1 MKVTRESVTPTEV
14 TLNIVMDSEDE
25 DPFVNRSYRRT
36 VGRLQIP
43 GFRKGKAPRSIVE
56 SYVGRTALVQ
66 EALEFMIPETLDR
79 VLKEED
85 VQAFIEPQIEVT
97 EIEPVSFTAVVPL
110 EPQVDLGEFRSI
122 RLQKEVQEI
131 NDERVAEILE
141 QLRQEAA
148 PWEPAE
154 RPVSFGD
161 LLNLNVLG
169 TIDEEQVVDDQA
181 VDYVP
186 QLENVLPFPGF
197 AVFLEGMV
205 EDEEKEFTLT
215 IPEDYPRPQY
225 AGKECNFKVQV
236 LSIKEKRLPDLDD
249 EFAKG
254 VGEGY
259 DDLEALRQHM
269 RQRLEEEAEAEANRR
284 LEQESLEEL
293 VKAAT
298 VRASEMLYQREV
310 DMMQQD
316 RERSLQNQ
324 RIPMETYLGYLGQTA
339 EEFREQLRP
348 TAEDRLT
355 RYLVM
360 RKLAEEENIEVS
372 PEEVEEEIDSLVS
385 SAGDSEAAMRGA
397 LSSASARENIQSS
410 LTDRKV
416 IQRLVQIFQGEEGGS
431 ESESGDEP
439 ESEPP
444 ATSELDPET
453 PDNSAPDQG
462 APDRDAPVA
471 DAEPKNSTDPEEP
484 N

>member
-1 MKVTRESVTPTEV
+1 MKITRESVTPTEV

-66 EALEFMIPETLDR
+66 EALEFMIPETLDK
-79 VLKEED
+79 VLKDED

-122 RLQKEVQEI
+122 RLQKEEPEI
-131 NDERVAEILE
+131 NDERVAEVLE
-141 QLRQEAA
+141 QLRQESA

-154 RPVSFGD
+154 RPVNFGD
-161 LLNLNVLG
+161 LLNLNVSG

-186 QLENVLPFPGF
+186 QVENVLPFPGF
-197 AVFLEGMV
+197 AVYLEGMV

-215 IPEDYPRPQY
+215 IPEDYPRPQH
-225 AGKECNFKVQV
+225 AGKECIFNVEV

-259 DDLEALRQHM
+259 NDLEALRQHM
-269 RQRLEEEAEAEANRR
+269 RQRLEEEAVAEANRR
-284 LEQESLEEL
+284 LEQESLQEL
-293 VKAAT
+293 IKAAT
-298 VRASEMLYQREV
+298 VRASDMLYQREV
-310 DMMQQD
+310 DMMQQE

-372 PEEVEEEIDSLVS
+372 PEEVEEEIDSMVS
-385 SAGDSEAAMRGA
+385 SAGDSEEAMRRA
-397 LSSASARENIQSS
+397 LSTESAKENIQSS

-416 IQRLVQIFQGEEGGS
+416 IARLVQIFQGEEG
-431 ESESGDEP
+431 ESGERP

-444 ATSELDPET
+444 AASEPDPDSE
-453 PDNSAPDQG
+453 P
-462 APDRDAPVA
+462 PDRDAPVA
-471 DAEPKNSTDPEEP
+471 DVEPLDNADPEEST
-484 N
+484 

>member
-1 MKVTRESVTPTEV
+1 MKVTRESVTPTEL

-66 EALEFMIPETLDR
+66 EALEFMIPETLDK

-122 RLQKEVQEI
+122 RLQKEVTEI
-131 NDERVAEILE
+131 DDERVAEVLE
-141 QLRQEAA
+141 QLRQESA
-148 PWEPAE
+148 PWEPAD
-154 RPVSFGD
+154 RSANFGD
-161 LLNLNVLG
+161 LLNLNVSG
-169 TIDEEQVVDDQA
+169 TIDDEQVVDDQA

-186 QLENVLPFPGF
+186 QVENVLPFPGF
-197 AVFLEGMV
+197 AVYLEGMA
-205 EDEEKEFTLT
+205 EDEEKEFILT
-215 IPEDYPRPQY
+215 IPEDYPRPQH
-225 AGKECNFKVQV
+225 AGKECNFRVQV

-254 VGEGY
+254 VGEGH
-259 DDLEALRQHM
+259 DDLEALRKFL
-269 RQRLEEEAEAEANRR
+269 RQRLEEDAEAEANRR
-284 LEQESLEEL
+284 LEQESIEEL

-298 VRASEMLYQREV
+298 VRASDMLYQREV

-355 RYLVM
+355 RYLVL

-385 SAGDSEAAMRGA
+385 SAGDSEEAMRRA
-397 LSSASARENIQSS
+397 LSSESAKENIQSS

-416 IQRLVQIFQGEEGGS
+416 IQRLGQIFQGEEG
-431 ESESGDEP
+431 ESEGGSGERP
-439 ESEPP
+439 ESEQP
-444 ATSELDPET
+444 AASEPDPEFT
-453 PDNSAPDQG
+453 DQG
-462 APDRDAPVA
+462 APVTEGEPLDR
-471 DAEPKNSTDPEEP
+471 TDWEEAT
-484 N
+484 

>member
-1 MKVTRESVTPTEV
+1 MKVTRESVTSTEL
-14 TLNIVMDSEDE
+14 TFNIVMDPEDE

-66 EALEFMIPETLDR
+66 EALEFMIPETLDK
-79 VLKEED
+79 VLKDED

-122 RLQKEVQEI
+122 RVQKEVPEI
-131 NDERVAEILE
+131 NDERVAEVLE
-141 QLRQEAA
+141 QLRQESA

-154 RPVSFGD
+154 RPVNFGD
-161 LLNLNVLG
+161 LLNLNVSG
-169 TIDEEQVVDDQA
+169 TIDDEQVVDDQA

-186 QLENVLPFPGF
+186 QVENVLPFPGF
-197 AVFLEGMV
+197 AAYLEGMV
-205 EDEEKEFTLT
+205 EDEKKEFILT
-215 IPEDYPRPQY
+215 IPEDYPRPQH
-225 AGKECNFKVQV
+225 AGKDCIFNVQV
-236 LSIKEKRLPDLDD
+236 LSIKEKRLLDLDD

-254 VGEGY
+254 VGEGF
-259 DDLEALRQHM
+259 DDLEALRQHA
-269 RQRLEEEAEAEANRR
+269 RQRLEEEAEVEANRR

-298 VRASEMLYQREV
+298 VRASDMLYQREV

-316 RERSLQNQ
+316 RERSLQNN

-355 RYLVM
+355 RYLVL

-372 PEEVEEEIDSLVS
+372 PEEVEEEIVSLLS
-385 SAGDSEAAMRGA
+385 TAGDSEEAMRRA
-397 LSSASARENIQSS
+397 LSSESAKGNIQSS

-416 IQRLVQIFQGEEGGS
+416 IQRLLQIFQGEDGGS
-431 ESESGDEP
+431 QEKP
-439 ESEPP
+439 ESEQPV
-444 ATSELDPET
+444 ATE
-453 PDNSAPDQG
+453 PDREPPDQ
-462 APDRDAPVA
+462 DALEPNVPVA
-471 DAEPKNSTDPEEP
+471 DVEPLDSTDPEEST
-484 N
+484 

>member
-66 EALEFMIPETLDR
+66 EALEFMIPETLDK

-122 RLQKEVQEI
+122 RLQKEVPEI
-131 NDERVAEILE
+131 DDERVGEVLE
-141 QLRQEAA
+141 QLRQESA

-154 RPVSFGD
+154 RPVNFGD
-161 LLNLNVLG
+161 LLNLNVVG
-169 TIDEEQVVDDQA
+169 TIDDEQVVDDQA

-186 QLENVLPFPGF
+186 QAENVLPFPGF
-197 AVFLEGMV
+197 AVFLEGMA
-205 EDEEKEFTLT
+205 EDEEKEFTLP
-215 IPEDYPRPQY
+215 IPEDYPRPQH
-225 AGKECNFKVQV
+225 AGKECHFYVQV

-259 DDLEALRQHM
+259 DDLEALRQHL

-293 VKAAT
+293 VKVAT
-298 VRASEMLYQREV
+298 VRASDMLYQREV
-310 DMMQQD
+310 DRMQQD

-348 TAEDRLT
+348 MAEDRLT
-355 RYLVM
+355 RYLVL
-360 RKLAEEENIEVS
+360 RKLAEEENVEVS

-385 SAGDSEAAMRGA
+385 SAGDSEEAMRRA
-397 LSSASARENIQSS
+397 LSSEGAKENVQSS

-416 IQRLVQIFQGEEGGS
+416 IQRLVQIFQGKEG
-431 ESESGDEP
+431 ESQETP
-439 ESEPP
+439 ESEQPP
-444 ATSELDPET
+444 ASE
-453 PDNSAPDQG
+453 PDREPPDQD
-462 APDRDAPVA
+462 APEPNVPVA
-471 DAEPKNSTDPEEP
+471 DVEPLDSTDPEETA
-484 N
+484 

>member
-1 MKVTRESVTPTEV
+1 MKVTRESVTPTEL
-14 TLNIVMDSEDE
+14 TLNIVLDSEDE

-66 EALEFMIPETLDR
+66 EALEFMIPETLDK
-79 VLKEED
+79 VLKEAD

-122 RLQKEVQEI
+122 RLLKEVPEI
-131 NDERVAEILE
+131 DDERVLEVLE
-141 QLRQEAA
+141 QLRQESA

-154 RPVSFGD
+154 RPVNYGD
-161 LLNLNVLG
+161 LLNLNVSG
-169 TIDEEQVVDDQA
+169 IIDDEQVVDDQA

-186 QLENVLPFPGF
+186 QAENVLPFPGF
-197 AVFLEGMV
+197 AVHLEGMA

-225 AGKECNFKVQV
+225 AGKECYFYVQV
-236 LSIKEKRLPDLDD
+236 LSIKEKSLPDLDD

-259 DDLEALRQHM
+259 DDLEALRQHL
-269 RQRLEEEAEAEANRR
+269 RQRLEEGAEDDANRR
-284 LEQESLEEL
+284 LEQESIEEL

-298 VRASEMLYQREV
+298 VRASDMLYQREV
-310 DMMQQD
+310 DLMQRE

-372 PEEVEEEIDSLVS
+372 PEEVEEEIDSMVS
-385 SAGDSEAAMRGA
+385 SAGDSEEAMRRA
-397 LSSASARENIQSS
+397 LSSESAKENIQSS
-410 LTDRKV
+410 LTDRRV
-416 IQRLVQIFQGEEGGS
+416 MQRLVQIFQGDEGES
-431 ESESGDEP
+431 ESESQEGP
-439 ESEPP
+439 ESEQP
-444 ATSELDPET
+444 A
-453 PDNSAPDQG
+453 APD
-462 APDRDAPVA
+462 PDVPVA
-471 DAEPKNSTDPEEP
+471 DVEPLDNTDPEEP
-484 N
+484 TE

>member
-66 EALEFMIPETLDR
+66 EALEFMIPETLDK

-122 RLQKEVQEI
+122 RLQKEVPEI
-131 NDERVAEILE
+131 DDERVAEVLE
-141 QLRQEAA
+141 QLRQESA

-154 RPVSFGD
+154 RPVNFGD

-169 TIDEEQVVDDQA
+169 TIDDEQVVDDQA

-186 QLENVLPFPGF
+186 QAENVLPFPGF
-197 AVFLEGMV
+197 AVYLEGMA

-225 AGKECNFKVQV
+225 AGKECHFYVQV

-259 DDLEALRQHM
+259 DDLEALRQHL

-293 VKAAT
+293 VKVAT
-298 VRASEMLYQREV
+298 VRASDMLYQREV
-310 DMMQQD
+310 DRMQQD

-348 TAEDRLT
+348 MAEDRLT
-355 RYLVM
+355 RYLVL
-360 RKLAEEENIEVS
+360 RKLAEEENVEVS
-372 PEEVEEEIDSLVS
+372 SEEVEEEIDSLVS
-385 SAGDSEAAMRGA
+385 SAGDSEEAMRRA
-397 LSSASARENIQSS
+397 LSSESAKENVQSS

-431 ESESGDEP
+431 EGESQETP
-439 ESEPP
+439 ESEQPP
-444 ATSELDPET
+444 ASE
-453 PDNSAPDQG
+453 PDREPPDQD
-462 APDRDAPVA
+462 APEPNVPVA
-471 DAEPKNSTDPEEP
+471 DVEPLDSTHAGETT
-484 N
+484 

>member
-1 MKVTRESVTPTEV
+1 MKVTRESVTSTEL

-25 DPFVNRSYRRT
+25 DPFIHRSYRRT

-66 EALEFMIPETLDR
+66 EALEFMIPETLDK

-85 VQAFIEPQIEVT
+85 VQAFVEPQIEVI
-97 EIEPVSFTAVVPL
+97 EIEPVSFKAVVPL

-122 RLQKEVQEI
+122 RLEKDVPEI
-131 NDERVAEILE
+131 SDERVAEVLE
-141 QLRQEAA
+141 QVREESA

-154 RPVSFGD
+154 RPVNFGD
-161 LLNLNVLG
+161 LLNLNVSG
-169 TIDEEQVVDDQA
+169 IINDDQVVDDEA

-186 QLENVLPFPGF
+186 QAENVLPFPGF
-197 AVFLEGMV
+197 AVHLEGMA
-205 EDEEKEFTLT
+205 EGEEKEFTLT

-225 AGKECNFKVQV
+225 AGKECHFYVHV
-236 LSIKEKRLPDLDD
+236 LSIKEKRLPELDD

-254 VGEGY
+254 VGDGH
-259 DDLEALRQHM
+259 DDLAALRLHV
-269 RQRLEEEAEAEANRR
+269 RQRLEDEAEAEANRS
-284 LEQESLEEL
+284 LERESIEEL

-298 VRASEMLYQREV
+298 VQASDMLYQREV
-310 DMMQQD
+310 DMMQQE

-348 TAEDRLT
+348 TAEERLT
-355 RYLVM
+355 RFLVM
-360 RKLAEEENIEVS
+360 RKLAEVESIEVS
-372 PEEVEEEIDSLVS
+372 PEEVEEEINSMVS

-397 LSSASARENIQSS
+397 LSSENAKENILSS

-416 IQRLVQIFQGEEGGS
+416 IARLVQIFQGEEGASAGDS
-431 ESESGDEP
+431 REDPESEQTAASEP
-439 ESEPP
+439 ES
-444 ATSELDPET
+444 
-453 PDNSAPDQG
+453 PDESAPDESAPDQ
-462 APDRDAPVA
+462 DVPVA
-471 DAEPKNSTDPEEP
+471 EVDPPDTPEPEETTK
-484 N
+484 

>member
-1 MKVTRESVTPTEV
+1 MKITRESVTPTEV
-14 TLNIVMDSEDE
+14 TLNIVMDFEDE

-66 EALEFMIPETLDR
+66 EALEFMIPETLDK
-79 VLKEED
+79 VLKDED

-122 RLQKEVQEI
+122 RLQKEEPEI
-131 NDERVAEILE
+131 NDERVAEVLE
-141 QLRQEAA
+141 QLRQESA

-154 RPVSFGD
+154 RPVNFGD
-161 LLNLNVLG
+161 LLNLNVSG

-186 QLENVLPFPGF
+186 QVENVLPFPGF
-197 AVFLEGMV
+197 ADYLEGMV

-215 IPEDYPRPQY
+215 IPEDYPRPQH
-225 AGKECNFKVQV
+225 AGKECIFNVEV

-269 RQRLEEEAEAEANRR
+269 RQRLEEEAAAEANRR
-284 LEQESLEEL
+284 LEQESLQEL
-293 VKAAT
+293 IKAAT
-298 VRASEMLYQREV
+298 VRASDMLYQREV
-310 DMMQQD
+310 DMMQQE

-372 PEEVEEEIDSLVS
+372 PEEVEEEIDSMVS
-385 SAGDSEAAMRGA
+385 SAGDSEEAMRRA
-397 LSSASARENIQSS
+397 LSTESAKENIQSS

-416 IQRLVQIFQGEEGGS
+416 IARLVQIFQGEEG
-431 ESESGDEP
+431 ESGERP

-444 ATSELDPET
+444 AASEPDPDSE
-453 PDNSAPDQG
+453 P
-462 APDRDAPVA
+462 PDRDAPVA
-471 DAEPKNSTDPEEP
+471 DVEPLDNADPEEST
-484 N
+484 

>member
-66 EALEFMIPETLDR
+66 EALEFMIPETLDK
-79 VLKEED
+79 VLKDED
-85 VQAFIEPQIEVT
+85 VQAFVEPQIEVT

-122 RLQKEVQEI
+122 RLQKEVTEI
-131 NDERVAEILE
+131 DDERVAEVLE
-141 QLRQEAA
+141 ELRQQSA

-154 RPVSFGD
+154 RPVNFGD
-161 LLNLNVLG
+161 LLNLNVSG
-169 TIDEEQVVDDQA
+169 TIDQDQVVDDQA

-186 QLENVLPFPGF
+186 QVENVLPFPGF
-197 AVFLEGMV
+197 AVYLEGMA
-205 EDEEKEFTLT
+205 EDEEKEFTLN

-225 AGKECNFKVQV
+225 AGKECTFQVQV

-259 DDLEALRQHM
+259 DDLEALRQNL
-269 RQRLEEEAEAEANRR
+269 RERLEEDAEAEANRR

-293 VKAAT
+293 IKAAT
-298 VRASEMLYQREV
+298 VRASDMLYQREV
-310 DMMQQD
+310 EMMQQD

-348 TAEDRLT
+348 AAEDRLT
-355 RYLVM
+355 RYLVL

-372 PEEVEEEIDSLVS
+372 PEEVEEEIDTLVS
-385 SAGDSEAAMRGA
+385 SAGDSEEAMRRA
-397 LSSASARENIQSS
+397 FSSESAKDNIQSS

-431 ESESGDEP
+431 ESESQEGP
-439 ESEPP
+439 ESEQP
-444 ATSELDPET
+444 AASE
-453 PDNSAPDQG
+453 PDQEAPDQ
-462 APDRDAPVA
+462 DAPVA
-471 DAEPKNSTDPEEP
+471 DVEPPDSTDPEEP
-484 N
+484 T

>member
-66 EALEFMIPETLDR
+66 EALEFMIPETLDK

-122 RLQKEVQEI
+122 RLQKEVPEI
-131 NDERVAEILE
+131 DDERVAEVLE

-154 RPVSFGD
+154 RPVNFGD
-161 LLNLNVLG
+161 LLNLNVSG
-169 TIDEEQVVDDQA
+169 IIDDAQVVDDQA

-186 QLENVLPFPGF
+186 QAENVLPFPGF
-197 AVFLEGMV
+197 AVYLEGMA
-205 EDEEKEFTLT
+205 EDEEKEFALT
-215 IPEDYPRPQY
+215 IPEDYPRSQY
-225 AGKECNFKVQV
+225 AGKECHFYVQV

-249 EFAKG
+249 EFAQG

-269 RQRLEEEAEAEANRR
+269 RQRLEEEAAAEANRR

-293 VKAAT
+293 VKVAT
-298 VRASEMLYQREV
+298 VRASDMLYQREV
-310 DMMQQD
+310 DRMQQD

-348 TAEDRLT
+348 MAEDRLT
-355 RYLVM
+355 RYLVL
-360 RKLAEEENIEVS
+360 RKLAEEENVEVS
-372 PEEVEEEIDSLVS
+372 SEEVEEEIDSLVS
-385 SAGDSEAAMRGA
+385 SAGDSEEAMRRA
-397 LSSASARENIQSS
+397 LSSESAKENVQSS

-431 ESESGDEP
+431 EGESQETP
-439 ESEPP
+439 ESEQPP
-444 ATSELDPET
+444 ASE
-453 PDNSAPDQG
+453 PDREPPDQD
-462 APDRDAPVA
+462 APEPNVPVA
-471 DAEPKNSTDPEEP
+471 DVEPLDSTHAGETT
-484 N
+484 

>member
-56 SYVGRTALVQ
+56 SFVGRTALVQ

-122 RLQKEVQEI
+122 RLQKEVTEI
-131 NDERVAEILE
+131 NDDRVAEVLE

-154 RPVSFGD
+154 RPVNFGD
-161 LLNLNVLG
+161 MLNLNVSG
-169 TIDEEQVVDDQA
+169 SIDEEQVVDDQA

-186 QLENVLPFPGF
+186 QVENVLPFPGF
-197 AVFLEGMV
+197 AVCLEGMA

-225 AGKECNFKVQV
+225 AGKACIFNVQV

-259 DDLEALRQHM
+259 DDLEALRQDM
-269 RQRLEEEAEAEANRR
+269 RQRLVEGAEAEANRQ

-298 VRASEMLYQREV
+298 VRASDMLYQREV
-310 DMMQQD
+310 EMMQQD

-372 PEEVEEEIDSLVS
+372 LEEVEEEIDSLIS
-385 SAGDSEAAMRGA
+385 SAGDSEEAMRRA
-397 LSSASARENIQSS
+397 LSPESARENIRSS

-416 IQRLVQIFQGEEGGS
+416 IQRLVQIFQGQEG
-431 ESESGDEP
+431 ESEGVSPEGP
-439 ESEPP
+439 ESEQP
-444 ATSELDPET
+444 AE
-453 PDNSAPDQG
+453 PDL
-462 APDRDAPVA
+462 DAPVA
-471 DAEPKNSTDPEEP
+471 NAEPLDPTDPEEP
-484 N
+484 T

>member
-1 MKVTRESVTPTEV
+1 MKITRESVTPTEV

-66 EALEFMIPETLDR
+66 EALEFMIPETLDK
-79 VLKEED
+79 VLKDED

-122 RLQKEVQEI
+122 RLQKEEPEI
-131 NDERVAEILE
+131 NDERVAEVLE
-141 QLRQEAA
+141 QLRQESA

-154 RPVSFGD
+154 RPVNFGD
-161 LLNLNVLG
+161 LLNLNVSG

-186 QLENVLPFPGF
+186 QVENVLPFPGF
-197 AVFLEGMV
+197 AVYLEGMV

-215 IPEDYPRPQY
+215 IPEDYPRPQH
-225 AGKECNFKVQV
+225 AGKVCIFNVEV

-269 RQRLEEEAEAEANRR
+269 RQRLEEEAAAEANRR
-284 LEQESLEEL
+284 LEQESLQEL
-293 VKAAT
+293 IKAAT
-298 VRASEMLYQREV
+298 VRASDMLYQREV
-310 DMMQQD
+310 DMMQQE

-339 EEFREQLRP
+339 EEFREHLRP

-372 PEEVEEEIDSLVS
+372 PEEVEEEIDSMVS
-385 SAGDSEAAMRGA
+385 SAGDSEEAMRRA
-397 LSSASARENIQSS
+397 LSTESAKENIQSS

-416 IQRLVQIFQGEEGGS
+416 IARLVQIFQGEEG
-431 ESESGDEP
+431 ESGERP

-444 ATSELDPET
+444 AASEPDPDSE
-453 PDNSAPDQG
+453 P
-462 APDRDAPVA
+462 PDRDAPVA
-471 DAEPKNSTDPEEP
+471 DVEPLDNADPEEST
-484 N
+484 

>member
-1 MKVTRESVTPTEV
+1 MKVTRESVTPTEL

-66 EALEFMIPETLDR
+66 EALEFMIPETLDK

-122 RLQKEVQEI
+122 RLQKEVTEI
-131 NDERVAEILE
+131 DDERVAEVLE
-141 QLRQEAA
+141 QLRQESA
-148 PWEPAE
+148 PWEPAD
-154 RPVSFGD
+154 RSANFGD
-161 LLNLNVLG
+161 LLNLNVSG
-169 TIDEEQVVDDQA
+169 TIDDEQVVDDQA

-186 QLENVLPFPGF
+186 QVENVLPFPGF
-197 AVFLEGMV
+197 AVYLEGMA
-205 EDEEKEFTLT
+205 EDEEKEFILT
-215 IPEDYPRPQY
+215 IPEDYPRPQH
-225 AGKECNFKVQV
+225 AGKECNFRVQV
-236 LSIKEKRLPDLDD
+236 LSIKEKRLPDLDN

-254 VGEGY
+254 VGEGH
-259 DDLEALRQHM
+259 DDLEALRKFL
-269 RQRLEEEAEAEANRR
+269 RQRLEENAEAEANRR
-284 LEQESLEEL
+284 LEQESIEEL

-298 VRASEMLYQREV
+298 VRASDMLYQREV

-355 RYLVM
+355 RYLVL

-385 SAGDSEAAMRGA
+385 SAGDSEEAMRRA
-397 LSSASARENIQSS
+397 LSSESAKENIQSS

-416 IQRLVQIFQGEEGGS
+416 IQRLVQIFQGEEG
-431 ESESGDEP
+431 ESEGGSGERP
-439 ESEPP
+439 ESEQP
-444 ATSELDPET
+444 AASE
-453 PDNSAPDQG
+453 PDLESPDQG
-462 APDRDAPVA
+462 APVTDGEPLDR
-471 DAEPKNSTDPEEP
+471 TDREEAT
-484 N
+484 

>member
-1 MKVTRESVTPTEV
+1 MKVTRESVTPTEL

-66 EALEFMIPETLDR
+66 EALEFMIPETLDK

-122 RLQKEVQEI
+122 RLQKEVTEI
-131 NDERVAEILE
+131 DDERVAEVLE
-141 QLRQEAA
+141 QLRQESA
-148 PWEPAE
+148 PWEPAD
-154 RPVSFGD
+154 RSVNFGD
-161 LLNLNVLG
+161 LLNLNVSG
-169 TIDEEQVVDDQA
+169 TIDDEQVVDDQA

-186 QLENVLPFPGF
+186 QVENVLPFPGF
-197 AVFLEGMV
+197 AVYLEGMA
-205 EDEEKEFTLT
+205 EDEEKEFILT
-215 IPEDYPRPQY
+215 IPEDYPRPQH
-225 AGKECNFKVQV
+225 AGKECNFRVQV

-254 VGEGY
+254 VGEGH
-259 DDLEALRQHM
+259 DDLEALRKFL
-269 RQRLEEEAEAEANRR
+269 RQRLEEDAEAEANRR
-284 LEQESLEEL
+284 LEQESIEEL

-298 VRASEMLYQREV
+298 VRASDMLYQREV

-355 RYLVM
+355 RYLVL

-385 SAGDSEAAMRGA
+385 SAGDSEEAMRRA
-397 LSSASARENIQSS
+397 LSSESAKENIQSS

-416 IQRLVQIFQGEEGGS
+416 IQRLVQIFQGEEG
-431 ESESGDEP
+431 ESEGGSGERP
-439 ESEPP
+439 ESEQP
-444 ATSELDPET
+444 AASEPDPEFT
-453 PDNSAPDQG
+453 DQG
-462 APDRDAPVA
+462 APVTDGEPLDR
-471 DAEPKNSTDPEEP
+471 TDREEAT
-484 N
+484 

>member
-66 EALEFMIPETLDR
+66 EALEFMIPETLDK

-122 RLQKEVQEI
+122 RLQKEVPEI
-131 NDERVAEILE
+131 DDERVAEVLE

-154 RPVSFGD
+154 RPVNFGD
-161 LLNLNVLG
+161 LLNLNVSG
-169 TIDEEQVVDDQA
+169 IIDGGQVVDDQA

-186 QLENVLPFPGF
+186 QAENVLPFPGF
-197 AVFLEGMV
+197 AVYLEGMA
-205 EDEEKEFTLT
+205 EDEEKEFALT
-215 IPEDYPRPQY
+215 IPEDYPRSQY
-225 AGKECNFKVQV
+225 AGKECHFYVQV

-249 EFAKG
+249 EFAQG

-269 RQRLEEEAEAEANRR
+269 RQRLEEEAAAEANRR

-293 VKAAT
+293 VKVAT
-298 VRASEMLYQREV
+298 VRASDMLYQREV
-310 DMMQQD
+310 DRMQQD

-348 TAEDRLT
+348 MAEDRLT
-355 RYLVM
+355 RYLVL
-360 RKLAEEENIEVS
+360 RKLAEEENVEVS
-372 PEEVEEEIDSLVS
+372 SEEVEEEIDSLVS
-385 SAGDSEAAMRGA
+385 SAGDSEEAMRRA
-397 LSSASARENIQSS
+397 LSSESAKENVQSS

-431 ESESGDEP
+431 EGESQETP
-439 ESEPP
+439 ESEQPP
-444 ATSELDPET
+444 ASE
-453 PDNSAPDQG
+453 PDREPPDQD
-462 APDRDAPVA
+462 APEPNVPVA
-471 DAEPKNSTDPEEP
+471 DVEPLDSTHAGETT
-484 N
+484 

>member
-56 SYVGRTALVQ
+56 SFVGRTALVQ

-122 RLQKEVQEI
+122 RLQKEVMEI
-131 NDERVAEILE
+131 NDERVAEVLE

-154 RPVSFGD
+154 RPVNFGD
-161 LLNLNVLG
+161 LLNLNVSG
-169 TIDEEQVVDDQA
+169 SIDEEQVVDDQA

-186 QLENVLPFPGF
+186 QVENVLPFPGF
-197 AVFLEGMV
+197 AVYLEGMA

-225 AGKECNFKVQV
+225 AGKECFFNVQV

-259 DDLEALRQHM
+259 DDLEALRQDM
-269 RQRLEEEAEAEANRR
+269 RQRLEEEAVAEANRK

-310 DMMQQD
+310 EMMQQD

-372 PEEVEEEIDSLVS
+372 PEEVEEEIDTLVS
-385 SAGDSEAAMRGA
+385 SAGDSEEAMRRV
-397 LSSASARENIQSS
+397 LSPESAKENIRSS

-416 IQRLVQIFQGEEGGS
+416 IQRLVQIFQGQEG
-431 ESESGDEP
+431 ESEDVSPEGP
-439 ESEPP
+439 ESEQPVASVP
-444 ATSELDPET
+444 DPE
-453 PDNSAPDQG
+453 PPDQG
-462 APDRDAPVA
+462 APVA
-471 DAEPKNSTDPEEP
+471 NAELLDPTDPEEP
-484 N
+484 T

>member
-1 MKVTRESVTPTEV
+1 MKVTRESVTPTEL

-43 GFRKGKAPRSIVE
+43 GFRKCKEPRSIVE

-66 EALEFMIPETLDR
+66 EALEFMIPETLDK

-122 RLQKEVQEI
+122 RLQKEVTEI
-131 NDERVAEILE
+131 DDERVAEVLE
-141 QLRQEAA
+141 QLRQESA
-148 PWEPAE
+148 PWEPAD
-154 RPVSFGD
+154 RSANFGD
-161 LLNLNVLG
+161 LLNLNVSG
-169 TIDEEQVVDDQA
+169 TIDDEQVVDDQA

-186 QLENVLPFPGF
+186 QVENVLPFPGF
-197 AVFLEGMV
+197 AVYLEGMA
-205 EDEEKEFTLT
+205 EDEEKEFILT
-215 IPEDYPRPQY
+215 IPEDYPRPQH
-225 AGKECNFKVQV
+225 AGKECNFRVQV
-236 LSIKEKRLPDLDD
+236 LSIKEKRLPDLDN

-254 VGEGY
+254 VGEGH
-259 DDLEALRQHM
+259 DDLEALRKFL
-269 RQRLEEEAEAEANRR
+269 RQRLEENAEAEANRR
-284 LEQESLEEL
+284 LEQESIEEL

-298 VRASEMLYQREV
+298 VRASDMLYQREV

-355 RYLVM
+355 RYLVL
-360 RKLAEEENIEVS
+360 RKLAGEENIEVS

-385 SAGDSEAAMRGA
+385 SAGDSEEAMRRS
-397 LSSASARENIQSS
+397 LSSESAKENIQSS

-416 IQRLVQIFQGEEGGS
+416 IQRLVQIFQGEEG
-431 ESESGDEP
+431 ESEGGAGERP
-439 ESEPP
+439 ESEQP
-444 ATSELDPET
+444 AASE
-453 PDNSAPDQG
+453 PDTEFTDQG
-462 APDRDAPVA
+462 APVTDGEPLDR
-471 DAEPKNSTDPEEP
+471 TDREEAT
-484 N
+484 

>member
-14 TLNIVMDSEDE
+14 TLSIVMDSEDE

-66 EALEFMIPETLDR
+66 EALEFMIPETLDK
-79 VLKEED
+79 VLKDEE

-122 RLQKEVQEI
+122 RLQKEVPEI
-131 NDERVAEILE
+131 NDERVAEVLE
-141 QLRQEAA
+141 HLRQESA

-154 RPVSFGD
+154 RPVQYGD
-161 LLNLNVLG
+161 LLNLNVFG
-169 TIDEEQVVDDQA
+169 TIDGEEVVDDQG

-186 QLENVLPFPGF
+186 QVENVLPFPGF
-197 AVFLEGMV
+197 AVYLEGMT

-215 IPEDYPRPQY
+215 IPEDYPRLQY
-225 AGKECNFKVQV
+225 AGKDCIFMVQL
-236 LSIKEKRLPDLDD
+236 LSVKEKHLPDLDD

-254 VGEGY
+254 VGEGHE
-259 DDLEALRQHM
+259 DLEALRHYL
-269 RQRLEEEAEAEANRR
+269 RQQLEEEADTQATRL

-298 VRASEMLYQREV
+298 VRASDMLYQREV
-310 DMMQQD
+310 EMMQQE

-324 RIPMETYLGYLGQTA
+324 RIPMETYLGYIGQTA

-372 PEEVEEEIDSLVS
+372 SEEVQEEIDTLAT
-385 SAGDSEAAMRGA
+385 SAGDSEESMRRV
-397 LSSASARENIQSS
+397 LSSESARENLRSS

-416 IQRLVQIFQGEEGGS
+416 IERLLQIFQGEEGAAS
-431 ESESGDEP
+431 EEP

-444 ATSELDPET
+444 VALEPEQ
-453 PDNSAPDQG
+453 DAPDQET
-462 APDRDAPVA
+462 PVT
-471 DAEPKNSTDPEEP
+471 DAEPLDSTDPEEST
-484 N
+484 

>member
-1 MKVTRESVTPTEV
+1 MKITRESVTPTEV

-66 EALEFMIPETLDR
+66 EALEFMIPETLDK
-79 VLKEED
+79 VLKDED

-122 RLQKEVQEI
+122 RLQKEEPEI
-131 NDERVAEILE
+131 NDERVAEVLE
-141 QLRQEAA
+141 QLRQESA

-154 RPVSFGD
+154 RPVNFGD
-161 LLNLNVLG
+161 LLNLNVSG
-169 TIDEEQVVDDQA
+169 TIGEEQVVDDQA

-186 QLENVLPFPGF
+186 QVENVLPFPGF
-197 AVFLEGMV
+197 AVYLEGMV

-215 IPEDYPRPQY
+215 IPEDYPRPQH
-225 AGKECNFKVQV
+225 AGKECIFNVEV

-259 DDLEALRQHM
+259 DDLEALRQYM
-269 RQRLEEEAEAEANRR
+269 RQRLEEEAAAEANRR
-284 LEQESLEEL
+284 LEQESLQEL
-293 VKAAT
+293 IKAAT
-298 VRASEMLYQREV
+298 VRASDMLYQREV
-310 DMMQQD
+310 DMMQQE

-372 PEEVEEEIDSLVS
+372 PEEVEEEIDSIVS
-385 SAGDSEAAMRGA
+385 SAGDSEEAMRRA
-397 LSSASARENIQSS
+397 LSTESAKENIQSS

-416 IQRLVQIFQGEEGGS
+416 IARLVQIFQGEEG
-431 ESESGDEP
+431 ESGERP

-444 ATSELDPET
+444 AASEPDPDSE
-453 PDNSAPDQG
+453 P
-462 APDRDAPVA
+462 PDRDAPVA
-471 DAEPKNSTDPEEP
+471 DVEPLDNADPEEST
-484 N
+484 

>member
-1 MKVTRESVTPTEV
+1 MKITRESVTPTEV

-66 EALEFMIPETLDR
+66 EALEFMIPETLDK
-79 VLKEED
+79 VLKDED

-122 RLQKEVQEI
+122 RLQKEEPEI
-131 NDERVAEILE
+131 NDERVAEVLE
-141 QLRQEAA
+141 QLRQESA

-154 RPVSFGD
+154 RPVNFGD
-161 LLNLNVLG
+161 LLNLNVSG

-186 QLENVLPFPGF
+186 QVENVLPFPGF
-197 AVFLEGMV
+197 AVYLEGMV

-215 IPEDYPRPQY
+215 IPEDYPRPQH
-225 AGKECNFKVQV
+225 AGKECIFNVEV

-269 RQRLEEEAEAEANRR
+269 RQRLEEEAAAEANRR
-284 LEQESLEEL
+284 LEQESLQEL
-293 VKAAT
+293 IKAAT
-298 VRASEMLYQREV
+298 VRASDMLYQREV
-310 DMMQQD
+310 DMMQQE

-372 PEEVEEEIDSLVS
+372 PEEVEEEIDSMVS
-385 SAGDSEAAMRGA
+385 SAGDSEEAMRRV
-397 LSSASARENIQSS
+397 LSTESAKENIQSS

-416 IQRLVQIFQGEEGGS
+416 IARLVQIFQGEEG
-431 ESESGDEP
+431 ESGERP

-444 ATSELDPET
+444 AASEPDPDSE
-453 PDNSAPDQG
+453 P
-462 APDRDAPVA
+462 PDRDAPVA
-471 DAEPKNSTDPEEP
+471 DVEPLDNADPEEST
-484 N
+484 

>member
-1 MKVTRESVTPTEV
+1 MKVTRESVTPTEL

-66 EALEFMIPETLDR
+66 EALEFMIPETLDK

-122 RLQKEVQEI
+122 RLQKEVTEI
-131 NDERVAEILE
+131 DDERVAEVLE
-141 QLRQEAA
+141 QLRQESA
-148 PWEPAE
+148 PWEPAD
-154 RPVSFGD
+154 RSANFGD
-161 LLNLNVLG
+161 LLNLNVSG
-169 TIDEEQVVDDQA
+169 TIDDEQVVDDQA

-186 QLENVLPFPGF
+186 QVENVLPFPGF
-197 AVFLEGMV
+197 AVYLEGMA
-205 EDEEKEFTLT
+205 EDEEKEFILT
-215 IPEDYPRPQY
+215 IPEDYPRPQH
-225 AGKECNFKVQV
+225 AGKECNFRVQV

-254 VGEGY
+254 VGEGH
-259 DDLEALRQHM
+259 DDLEALRKFL
-269 RQRLEEEAEAEANRR
+269 RQRLEENAEAEANRR
-284 LEQESLEEL
+284 LEQESIEEL

-298 VRASEMLYQREV
+298 VRASDMLYQREV

-355 RYLVM
+355 RYLVL

-385 SAGDSEAAMRGA
+385 SAGDSEEAMRRA
-397 LSSASARENIQSS
+397 LSSESAKENIQSS

-416 IQRLVQIFQGEEGGS
+416 IQRLVQIFQGEEG
-431 ESESGDEP
+431 ESEGGSGERP
-439 ESEPP
+439 ESEQP
-444 ATSELDPET
+444 AASE
-453 PDNSAPDQG
+453 PDSEFTDQG
-462 APDRDAPVA
+462 APVTDGEPLDR
-471 DAEPKNSTDPEEP
+471 TDREEAT
-484 N
+484 

>member
-1 MKVTRESVTPTEV
+1 MKITRESVTPTEV

-66 EALEFMIPETLDR
+66 EALEFMIPETLDK
-79 VLKEED
+79 VLKDED

-122 RLQKEVQEI
+122 RLQKEEPEI
-131 NDERVAEILE
+131 NDGRVAEVLE
-141 QLRQEAA
+141 QLRQESA

-154 RPVSFGD
+154 RPVNFGD
-161 LLNLNVLG
+161 LLNLNVSG

-186 QLENVLPFPGF
+186 QVENVLPFPGF
-197 AVFLEGMV
+197 AVYLEGMV

-215 IPEDYPRPQY
+215 IPEDYPRPQH
-225 AGKECNFKVQV
+225 AGKECIFNVEV

-269 RQRLEEEAEAEANRR
+269 RQRLEEEAAAEANRR
-284 LEQESLEEL
+284 LEQESLQEL
-293 VKAAT
+293 IKAAT
-298 VRASEMLYQREV
+298 VRASDMLYQREV
-310 DMMQQD
+310 DMMQQE

-372 PEEVEEEIDSLVS
+372 PEEVEEEIDSMVS
-385 SAGDSEAAMRGA
+385 SAGDSEEAMRRA
-397 LSSASARENIQSS
+397 LSTESAKENIQSS

-416 IQRLVQIFQGEEGGS
+416 IARLVQIFQGEEG
-431 ESESGDEP
+431 ESGERP

-444 ATSELDPET
+444 AASEPDPDSE
-453 PDNSAPDQG
+453 P
-462 APDRDAPVA
+462 PDRDAPVA
-471 DAEPKNSTDPEEP
+471 DVEPLDNADPEEST
-484 N
+484 